1 MINNL
6 YQEVLHLDK
15 VIGYQIRN
23 YNGVRFEDY
32 FNYYY
37 MSRDLENEI
46 LMLRHEIDNINNR
59 ESSNYV
65 INLKTT
71 SLKEKLVLLQN
82 LLNACDAKIN
92 YIISANL
99 PYLEVLVK

>member
-15 VIGYQIRN
+15 IIGYQIRN

>member
-65 INLKTT
+65 INLKTI

>member
-15 VIGYQIRN
+15 IIGYQIRN

-32 FNYYY
+32 FNYY

-99 PYLEVLVK
+99 AYLEVLVK